1 MMVLLAGCSSAPSKY
16 EAVAKI
22 AFYNSSVN
30 LKFEAG
36 FVRAERFLVEVFG
49 TLNVAEMRVLGG
61 VNEEALTDKVKNQ
74 ILRRLI
80 TETSAAVVENKRQ
93 VEIRFL
99 HSDPVFAAQIAN
111 KIASVYLS
119 VKENQAY
126 LAQRATAPEAPV
138 K

>member
-1 MMVLLAGCSSAPSKY
+1 MVVLLAGCSSAPPKY

-22 AFYNSSVN
+22 AFYNSSVD

-36 FVRAERFLVEVFG
+36 FVRAERFLVEVFS

-61 VNEEALTDKVKNQ
+61 VNEESLTDKVKNQ
-74 ILRRLI
+74 ILRHLI
-80 TETSAAVVENKRQ
+80 TETSAVAVESKKQ
-93 VEIRFL
+93 VEIRFM
-99 HSDPVFAAQIAN
+99 HGDPDFAAQIAN

-126 LAQRATAPEAPV
+126 LAQRATAPETPV

>member
-1 MMVLLAGCSSAPSKY
+1 MVALLAGCSSGPPKY

-22 AFYNSSVN
+22 AFYSSSVD
-30 LKFEAG
+30 LKFEAS
-36 FVRAERFLVEVFG
+36 FVRAERFLVEVFS
-49 TLNVAEMRVLGG
+49 TLTVAEMRVLGG

-80 TETSAAVVENKRQ
+80 TETSAAVVENKKQ

-99 HSDPVFAAQIAN
+99 HGDPDFAAQIAN

-119 VKENQAY
+119 VKDNQAY
-126 LAQRATAPEAPV
+126 LAQRAIPPETPV